1 MIGFLRGNPV
11 YIGKDYCLLDVGGV
25 GYRVYADARTLQTM
39 HIGSETMVYT
49 YLSVREDALTLYGF
63 SEQQSYELFL
73 ELISVSGIGPKVA
86 MGIISSITAE
96 RFARAIQGKEIKVLT
111 KLPGIGKKSA
121 ERMVLELKD
130 KVGWVRSDDD
140 APDNEFVPIE
150 DSVASEA
157 VQALISLGYSEDEIM
172 PVMKD
177 ISSKYDKVEDLIKNT
192 LKEFARR

>member
-11 YIGKDYCLLDVGGV
+11 YIGKDYCPLDVGGV

-39 HIGSETMVYT
+39 HIGSEAMVYT

>member
-1 MIGFLRGNPV
+1 M
-11 YIGKDYCLLDVGGV
+11 
-25 GYRVYADARTLQTM
+25 
-39 HIGSETMVYT
+39 YT

>member
-1 MIGFLRGNPV
+1 M
-11 YIGKDYCLLDVGGV
+11 
-25 GYRVYADARTLQTM
+25 
-39 HIGSETMVYT
+39 
-49 YLSVREDALTLYGF
+49 
-63 SEQQSYELFL
+63 
-73 ELISVSGIGPKVA
+73 
-86 MGIISSITAE
+86 
-96 RFARAIQGKEIKVLT
+96 T

>member
-39 HIGSETMVYT
+39 HIGSEVMVYT

-140 APDNEFVPIE
+140 APDNEFVQIE

>member
-49 YLSVREDALTLYGF
+49 YLSVREDALTRYGF